1 MSLINRNSL
10 DSFYMLMA
18 LTALE
23 LKIFQKK
30 LQKII
35 GNKNIIRNI
44 YRIQAYNWI
53 MCGYFC
59 IWFTDFMLKG
69 KILLHYTNLF
79 SNKPKKYEKNDKMI
93 LKYFQ

>member
-1 MSLINRNSL
+1 
-10 DSFYMLMA
+10 MLMA

-35 GNKNIIRNI
+35 GNENIIRNI

-59 IWFTDFMLKG
+59 IWFIDVMLKG
-69 KILLHYTNLF
+69 KILLHYTSLF
-79 SNKPKKYEKNDKMI
+79 SLKKYEKNDKMI